1 MFDIVGFTN
10 GGPIRLERIMT
21 PRKLTPAIVD
31 IIYPS
36 DDAGN
41 AIRARFSF
49 RDMRLGIR
57 WGAAAK
63 LKFLEE
69 LE

>member
-36 DDAGN
+36 DDAGP
-41 AIRARFSF
+41 SG
-49 RDMRLGIR
+49 RDSASGICGLGSDGV
-57 WGAAAK
+57 GAAAK